1 MDIMLVNLAGAL
13 LIAWIVWYFFLSRR
27 PAEGRASESSA
38 RQEIQVTVKGGYSP
52 ERIVARPGVPLR
64 IHFRREETSP
74 CSEEVVF
81 PHFGIRRSLGAFETT
96 VVDLPA
102 AAEGTYG
109 FACGMDMM
117 HGSLVVGDAVD
128 AAPSPAPPAP
138 LSAPLPAPAMAVD
151 PICGMSV
158 DPAHAAGS
166 SQRDGT
172 TFYFCGLGCKARFD
186 AGGAPGPMEQRITL
200 GRAPKR

>member
-1 MDIMLVNLAGAL
+1 MDNLLVNLAGAL

-27 PAEGRASESSA
+27 VDEGRASETAA
-38 RQEIQVTVKGGYSP
+38 RQEIQVTVKGGYIP

-64 IHFRREETSP
+64 IQFRREETSP

-81 PHFGIRRSLGAFETT
+81 PDFGVRQRLGAFETT

-102 AAEGTYG
+102 AAAGTYG

-117 HGSLVVGDAVD
+117 HGSLLVGDA
-128 AAPSPAPPAP
+128 APQLAEPVQA
-138 LSAPLPAPAMAVD
+138 PAPAAAVD
-151 PICGMSV
+151 PICGMRV
-158 DPAHAAGS
+158 DPVRAAGS
-166 SQRDGT
+166 SLRDGE
-172 TFYFCGLGCKARFD
+172 TFYFCSLGCKARFD